1 MSGHVSQPGP
11 VSCSSAGGLQ
21 EAECFIMCLSCR
33 WLMTDHRTMSVRHWA
48 PFSNNTIC
56 VSCSTNY
63 TFITL
68 PKPLRCLN
76 ISDGRKL
83 TVPVHHMDT
92 FQKCCMI
99 ILLQTQFCS
108 TQLVTIWRLYS
119 VWWGIKN
126 YLEDKSICCAHKT
139 LCCML
144 VCMQM
149 ISHLQTTS
157 LLFANQHSV
166 SVKSLDTAT
175 HLLNIFHV

>member
-11 VSCSSAGGLQ
+11 VGCSSLGGLQ

-63 TFITL
+63 TFIAL

-83 TVPVHHMDT
+83 TVPVQHMDA

-119 VWWGIKN
+119 VRWGIKN

-144 VCMQM
+144 AECW
-149 ISHLQTTS
+149 
-157 LLFANQHSV
+157 FANNRLVVSNEISGVSQKFGHSY
-166 SVKSLDTAT
+166 SPA
-175 HLLNIFHV
+175 